1 MTSEKQLVANQL
13 NAQKS
18 TGPKTDQGKA
28 VSKYNALRHGL
39 LSQEVVL
46 PGEDES
52 AFDELYEKFRE
63 ELLPEGELEIQLVER
78 IATLCW
84 RLRRIGKVEAGIF
97 EMQRSESYL
106 QRVKSAAEKRLESM
120 MPIEFQVSSWEAAS
134 DEKSYQESLLRV
146 EEGKNARQE
155 ELLTVGLAFI
165 KDSRSENA
173 FSKLSRYEVGI
184 ERSLYRAIQE
194 LERLQAKRQV
204 NQITTPT
211 IVDVPDV

>member
-1 MTSEKQLVANQL
+1 MTSDKQLAANRL

-106 QRVKSAAEKRLESM
+106 QRVKSAAEKRLKRII
-120 MPIEFQVSSWEAAS
+120 PIGDQESWEAS
-134 DEKSYQESLLRV
+134 RDERSYQESLLRV
-146 EEGKNARQE
+146 DDAEKSRQE
-155 ELLTVGLAFI
+155 DLLTVGLAFV
-165 KDSRSENA
+165 KDSREINA
-173 FSKLSRYEVGI
+173 FSKLSRYETGI

-204 NQITTPT
+204 NQITTPM
-211 IVDVPDV
+211 IVDVTDV